1 VDEDQKTVYAVVDGK
16 QRLQTLFMFVDGG
29 LKLPDDFGDA
39 RFSTKTWEQL
49 KTKERQILWDYVV
62 PVEFLTFDAADTK
75 TVSQAFDRLNRNM
88 RKLESQELRHAR
100 WDGWFI
106 TLVEREADD
115 AVWKELDVVTSAR
128 AKRMKD
134 AQFISEL
141 LLVLI
146 DRKMIGFD
154 QQELDEAYSRLDDPD
169 DPEWTIDTD
178 QVNTDLVSAKA
189 YLKLMQDAN
198 GCIKQHASA
207 LAVFYTLWSAVVL
220 HPDKLPEQPAEFA
233 ATFTMFRER
242 VDQLS
247 KAEDKAELLQGDNA
261 ANYKLPNDFLE
272 AYRGASTD
280 LSQRSKRLEAL
291 LKSLEG

>member
-1 VDEDQKTVYAVVDGK
+1 VYAVVDGK

>member
-1 VDEDQKTVYAVVDGK
+1 
-16 QRLQTLFMFVDGG
+16 M
-29 LKLPDDFGDA
+29 PDDFGDG
-39 RFSTKTWEQL
+39 RFNNKTWEQL
-49 KTKERQILWDYVV
+49 GTAERQILWDYVV
-62 PVEFLTFDAADTK
+62 PVEFLTFDVADTK

-106 TLVEREADD
+106 TLVESEADD
-115 AVWKELDVVTSAR
+115 AVWKELGVVTSAR

-146 DRKMIGFD
+146 DKKMTGFD

-169 DPEWTIDTD
+169 DPEWTLDTD
-178 QVNTDLVSAKA
+178 QVTTDLAAAKS
-189 YLKLMQDAN
+189 YLKSMQDAN
-198 GCIKQHASA
+198 GCIKKHASA

-220 HPDKLPEQPAEFA
+220 HSDKLPKDPSKFA
-233 ATFTMFRER
+233 ATFATFREH
-242 VDQLS
+242 VDELS
-247 KAEDKAELLQGDNA
+247 QSDDKASLLQGPNSVS
-261 ANYKLPNDFLE
+261 YQLPNEFLE

-280 LSQRSKRLEAL
+280 LSQRNKRLAAL
-291 LKSLEG
+291 LGHIGAKS